1 MDLQAIVILCLGAFL
16 LNLPFGF
23 YRAGT
28 RKLSWQW
35 FVAIHFPVL
44 LVIVARLVSGV
55 SWRAIPL
62 VFASDIAGQLLGG
75 IMRPS
80 AKVAAVKVK
89 AEAAEIPLKKTE
101 KNQEKNERQA
111 H

>member
-1 MDLQAIVILCLGAFL
+1 MELQPIIILCLGAFL
-16 LNLPFGF
+16 LNLPFGY

-55 SWRAIPL
+55 SWRAIPF
-62 VFASDIAGQLLGG
+62 VFVCDIAGQILGG
-75 IMRPS
+75 MLRP
-80 AKVAAVKVK
+80 AVRVAEVKIK
-89 AEAAEIPLKKTE
+89 AGPTELPLKVTE
-101 KNQEKNERQA
+101 ERLEEDER
-111 H
+111 

>member
-1 MDLQAIVILCLGAFL
+1 MELQPTIILCLGAFL

-44 LVIVARLVSGV
+44 LIIVARLVSGV
-55 SWRAIPL
+55 SWHAIPL

-75 IMRPS
+75 MLRP
-80 AKVAAVKVK
+80 AVKV
-89 AEAAEIPLKKTE
+89 AVEPGNHSE
-101 KNQEKNERQA
+101 NQGRRTGKR
-111 H
+111 

>member
-1 MDLQAIVILCLGAFL
+1 MEFQPIIILCLGAFL
-16 LNLPFGF
+16 LNLPFGY

-35 FVAIHFPVL
+35 FVAIHLPVL
-44 LVIVARLVSGV
+44 IIIAARLVSGV

-62 VFASDIAGQLLGG
+62 VFASDVAGQLLGG
-75 IMRPS
+75 ILRP
-80 AKVAAVKVK
+80 AVKVATVK
-89 AEAAEIPLKKTE
+89 MSAEAGEMAVEIPEENRVKDE
-101 KNQEKNERQA
+101 

>member
-1 MDLQAIVILCLGAFL
+1 LELQPIIILCLGAFL

-44 LVIVARLVSGV
+44 LIIVARLLSGV
-55 SWRAIPL
+55 SWHWIPL
-62 VFASDIAGQLLGG
+62 VFVCDIAGQILGG
-75 IMRPS
+75 MLRP
-80 AKVAAVKVK
+80 AVKM
-89 AEAAEIPLKKTE
+89 EAVTVTADSREVPPKIME
-101 KNQEKNERQA
+101 EEMEEDE

>member
-1 MDLQAIVILCLGAFL
+1 MDLQAILILCLGAFL

-28 RKLSWQW
+28 RRLSWQW

-75 IMRPS
+75 ILRPS
-80 AKVAAVKVK
+80 AKVAAVKVESG
-89 AEAAEIPLKKTE
+89 AVEIPLKKTE
-101 KNQEKNERQA
+101 EERDNNER
-111 H
+111 